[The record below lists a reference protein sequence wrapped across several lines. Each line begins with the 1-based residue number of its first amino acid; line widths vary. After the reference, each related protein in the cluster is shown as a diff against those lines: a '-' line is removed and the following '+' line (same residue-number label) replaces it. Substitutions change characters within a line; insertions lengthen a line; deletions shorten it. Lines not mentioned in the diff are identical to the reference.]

1 MTATRR
7 CVRKLLATFGP
18 GGEALDA
25 KAKPAL
31 ATTKRKEDKKG
42 KERREEEEEEEEDAE
57 RSDHERH
64 KERKRRRVIKEE
76 GDGEEVKDEG
86 AVDRDKAVTVLEEA
100 RAMYE
105 GGSWAELMAFLPNLS
120 QLDEDS
126 GLAEV
131 KQLIERIAH
140 LIPLHYARLFPP
152 GITWRV
158 PRIATHT
165 HATPHAHP
173 S

>member
-86 AVDRDKAVTVLEEA
+86 AVTVLEEA